1 MKTNQTYFHLAR
13 AAMTLCVALFATA
26 SSWAQEANA
35 KIIVWQKDGNTT
47 EILFNEMPEFLY
59 ADGNVS
65 VQNGGTTVSWP
76 LATLDKFTFEDV
88 EPSVP
93 TLPTDVKDVQKP
105 KLDIVKGCAV
115 YDLSGKLLK
124 KQIKSLSE
132 LPAGTYI
139 LKDGSVTTKVVKK

>member
-1 MKTNQTYFHLAR
+1 MKPNQIYFHLAR
-13 AAMTLCVALFATA
+13 AAMTLCVALFATV
-26 SSWAQEANA
+26 SSWAQDAAA
-35 KIIVWQKDGNTT
+35 KIIVWQKDGKTT
-47 EILFNEMPEFLY
+47 KVLFNQMPEFLY

-65 VQNGGTTVSWP
+65 VQNGETTLSWP

-88 EPSVP
+88 EESVP
-93 TLPTDVKDVQKP
+93 TDMKDVQKP
-105 KLDIVKGCAV
+105 KLDIVKGCTV
-115 YDLSGKLLK
+115 YDLSGKLIK